1 MRGRLAAVGAA
12 LVGVFMSPVAPA
24 QAAAARYVALGDSYS
39 SGTGTR
45 TYIDDGTTCQ
55 RSVYAYPSLLAS
67 ARGYAL
73 NFRACSGA
81 TISDVTRLQLSA
93 LSRRTAYVTISVG
106 GNDAGFSHV
115 LSTCAQPRWAADC
128 HDAIHSSREY
138 ITSTLPRALRRLYRA
153 IGSRAPSATVVA
165 VGYPHIFDGTDC
177 NALTWFSSAEIRRL
191 NATTA
196 LLNSTTHSAASAAGL
211 SFANPT
217 RRFVGHAVCDRPEWI
232 NGLSSPLSESYH
244 PKISG
249 HRHGYLPTVSRL
261 MTGSTATVSATVL
274 QAARASSDQ
283 LSRQQRQ
290 YTHLDRS
297 IEPET
302 FDPSPVLL
310 EKTG

>member
-128 HDAIHSSREY
+128 HDATARGS
-138 ITSTLPRALRRLYRA
+138 TSP
-153 IGSRAPSATVVA
+153 APSLARCA
-165 VGYPHIFDGTDC
+165 
-177 NALTWFSSAEIRRL
+177 
-191 NATTA
+191 
-196 LLNSTTHSAASAAGL
+196 
-211 SFANPT
+211 
-217 RRFVGHAVCDRPEWI
+217 
-232 NGLSSPLSESYH
+232 
-244 PKISG
+244 
-249 HRHGYLPTVSRL
+249 
-261 MTGSTATVSATVL
+261 GSTGRSGRERRRPRSSQSVIPTSSTAPTAT
-274 QAARASSDQ
+274 R
-283 LSRQQRQ
+283 
-290 YTHLDRS
+290 
-297 IEPET
+297 
-302 FDPSPVLL
+302 
-310 EKTG
+310 